1 MSSFSKEIKNFDRNT
16 FLDVNITSIVNNYK
30 KIQNEVSEN
39 CEVAATVKADAY
51 GLGIMPI
58 AKSLIK
64 NKCNVFFVATLTEGI
79 ELRKINK
86 RISIYVLNGLNN
98 NNARVFFA
106 NKIIPVVNDLRL
118 LINA

>member
-1 MSSFSKEIKNFDRNT
+1 MSLFGKEIKNFDQNT
-16 FLDVNITSIVNNYK
+16 FLDVKITSIVKNYK
-30 KIQNEVSEN
+30 KIQNKVSKN
-39 CEVAATVKADAY
+39 CEVAATVKANAY

-64 NKCNVFFVATLTEGI
+64 SKCNVFFVATLTEGI

-98 NNARVFFA
+98 NNARIFFT
-106 NKIIPVVNDLRL
+106 NKIITKS
-118 LINA
+118 I